1 MNLRCK
7 AKISTRM
14 GGELVTS
21 GRSSFNLTKNYGFS
35 SALYYGCFVLNL
47 SSCKGLCCSCVSLI
61 CAISWMRVI
70 ISPASLGNLP
80 SRCLDITASINFVYY
95 GSPEKVFLCLKKE
108 ISSPTSL
115 EDFYIFLNVWIIKI
129 IQIFRE
135 T

>member
-7 AKISTRM
+7 AKISTKM

-35 SALYYGCFVLNL
+35 SALYSGCFVLNL
-47 SSCKGLCCSCVSLI
+47 SSCNGLCCNCVSLI

-108 ISSPTSL
+108 IRSPTSL
-115 EDFYIFLNVWIIKI
+115 ELFYIFECLDY
-129 IQIFRE
+129 
-135 T
+135 